1 LKLYYFSNE
10 IGDVQLDQNMAM
22 EDMWRALNMLQQE
35 NNMRRT
41 FEQLQAGAL
50 PALQKFRIPEMLSIS
65 NHRFVNITNITIG
78 LKL

>member
-1 LKLYYFSNE
+1 VVFYLYLTKDYIEALLF
-10 IGDVQLDQNMAM
+10 
-22 EDMWRALNMLQQE
+22 MWRALNMLQQE